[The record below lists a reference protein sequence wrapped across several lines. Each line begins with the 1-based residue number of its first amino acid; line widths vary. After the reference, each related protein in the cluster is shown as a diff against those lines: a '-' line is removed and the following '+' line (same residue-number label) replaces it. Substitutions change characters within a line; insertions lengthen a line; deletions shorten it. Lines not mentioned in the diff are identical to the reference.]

1 MIHHR
6 TIWQRLG
13 VLSLIGLSSLWSV
26 LTQATEIAPPNV
38 IYTSEAPK
46 PIGTY
51 SQGRFIAGSLYL
63 SGQIGTD
70 PQTGQLVNTNIHAE
84 TEQVMANLQAVLA
97 EAGMKWSDVVST
109 TIYLT
114 DLDHFKVVDAVYRT
128 YFDGAIFPARVTIQV
143 AGLPGGA
150 RVEISM
156 IAHQHSQQMPT
167 TKYPSIKPAQ

>member
-6 TIWQRLG
+6 TIWQRIGL
-13 VLSLIGLSSLWSV
+13 LSLIGLSSMWSV

-38 IYTSEAPK
+38 IYTSEAPE
-46 PIGTY
+46 PIGAY

-70 PQTGQLVNTNIHAE
+70 PKTGRLVNTTIQAE
-84 TEQVMANLQAVLA
+84 TEQVMANLQAILA
-97 EAGMKWSDVVST
+97 EAGMRLSDVVST

-114 DLDHFKVVDAVYRT
+114 DLEDFKAVDTVYRKS
-128 YFDGAIFPARVTIQV
+128 FNGAIFPARVAIQV

-156 IAHQHSQQMPT
+156 IAHQHSH
-167 TKYPSIKPAQ
+167 